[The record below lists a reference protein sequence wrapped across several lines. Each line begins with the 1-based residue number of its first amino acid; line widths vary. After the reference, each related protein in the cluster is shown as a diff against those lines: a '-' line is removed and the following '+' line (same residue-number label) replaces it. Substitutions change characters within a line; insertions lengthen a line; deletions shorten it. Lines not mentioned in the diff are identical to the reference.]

1 MRFKIFVVVIFISL
15 ILISS
20 CSLND
25 SRRTV
30 NSGQFLP
37 SISEE
42 IDYVEVHCFQTSLQR
57 KTIDQQKIY
66 ELISLLSGFE
76 VEKLSPDDEIDLFEN
91 GEIIYSIFF
100 VSSLKSVGAIV
111 FFSSGEMIVFDTD
124 TMNGE
129 DRTKSYIY
137 NDETSETFEDVFRMI
152 ELLFK

>member
-1 MRFKIFVVVIFISL
+1 MQFKIFVVVIFLSV

-25 SRRTV
+25 SQRTV

-37 SISEE
+37 TVSEE
-42 IDYVEVHCFQTSLQR
+42 IDYAEVYCFQTSLQR
-57 KTIDQQKIY
+57 KTMDQQKID
-66 ELISLLSGFE
+66 ELISLLSGYE
-76 VEKLSPDDEIDLFEN
+76 VEKLSADDEIDLFEN
-91 GEIIYSIFF
+91 GEMKYSIFF
-100 VSSLKSVGAIV
+100 RSSLKSVGAIV

-152 ELLFK
+152 ELLFE